1 MDYASDDTPMRI
13 GVYRRPRVGTPCSET
28 AALGAIENSP
38 GGRDRPPGVCSRGRD
53 AQETKR
59 SSRHRAAS
67 VSRRR
72 ITLGWACGLRLRA
85 CNRALLGA
93 AVGEHHVAIGR
104 ISFGETTRT
113 GPRRAGVGA
122 GRCRAAGWNRV
133 GAAVVSYRVGW
144 AAPMPGAVSTV
155 PSTPAPST
163 PTGAPTPAAQPVAP
177 TPSTPMAAPMAA
189 PVPPS
194 RCAGGRERGGAE
206 RCECCK
212 CKDRFACEHE
222 YLLFGCRAVRM
233 RQPSRL
239 LVQEPLWRVHK
250 SARHWPING
259 VFVTAV
265 TAAEPSRGPSRYRS
279 LKRGGRGR
287 LLCPWRVAAYGDG
300 HG

>member
-1 MDYASDDTPMRI
+1 MDGR
-13 GVYRRPRVGTPCSET
+13 GVGSPCSET

-38 GGRDRPPGVCSRGRD
+38 GGRDRPPGVWSRGRD

-67 VSRRR
+67 LSGRR

-113 GPRRAGVGA
+113 GPRRAGGGA

-177 TPSTPMAAPMAA
+177 TPSTPMAPVTSPVSTPMAA

-194 RCAGGRERGGAE
+194 RCAGGRERSGAE
-206 RCECCK
+206 RCERCK
-212 CKDRFACEHE
+212 CKDRFACGHE
-222 YLLFGCRAVRM
+222 YLLLGFRAVRM

-259 VFVTAV
+259 VFVTAL

-279 LKRGGRGR
+279 LQAGREGEALVPLAPRGVWRR
-287 LLCPWRVAAYGDG
+287 LWLSRL
-300 HG
+300 